1 MPSITVSNYEATVKL
16 HQMVRKNGN
25 GIVRLVG
32 QVIYYKW
39 LVASSFGNCGNS
51 CSQRSGNRVWEWE
64 KKNNSPDPHE
74 GRDKDAQFP
83 IRPDPNDTLTG
94 GH

>member
-51 CSQRSGNRVWEWE
+51 CSQPSGNRVWEWE
-64 KKNNSPDPHE
+64 KKKISVLTLMRAGTRMLNSLSDP
-74 GRDKDAQFP
+74 
-83 IRPDPNDTLTG
+83 TLMTL
-94 GH
+94 